1 MLYNILATVAAAEA
15 DAAAAATSISK
26 RVVTWLS
33 NGARIKG
40 RGGNDLKTRI

>member
-1 MLYNILATVAAAEA
+1 MLYNIPAVVAAVEA

-40 RGGNDLKTRI
+40 GGGKNLKTRI